1 MGVADRLLLDPDHR
15 FLVTPLAEPGRWG
28 LEMDLMATGSAISWL
43 AGLFGTGID
52 EAALVAL
59 AAGVDPRDA
68 PLVLPYL
75 SPGEQ
80 GALWDPLLRGA
91 FVGLELCHDRRHL
104 ARGLVNGIVLES
116 RRCLTVLGETGQF
129 GREIKVAGGSAAD
142 PGFRADLADATR
154 RRVGR
159 PGGHDADC
167 SARGAAL
174 LAALVIDGVMPGPGP
189 APPAAEPDP
198 GRAAIWDGLWATYER
213 ARRAVAQHDHA
224 GPGAPRRPGRG

>member
-1 MGVADRLLLDPDHR
+1 
-15 FLVTPLAEPGRWG
+15 VTPLAEPGGWG

-43 AGLFGTGID
+43 AGLFGTGDD
-52 EAALVAL
+52 EASLVAL

-91 FVGLELCHDRRHL
+91 FVGLELGHGRHHL

-116 RRCLTVLGETGQF
+116 RRCLTALGETGQF

-154 RRVGR
+154 RRVGM
-159 PGGHDADC
+159 PGAHGADR

-174 LAALVIDGVMPGPGP
+174 LAALAIDEVVPGTEPTS
-189 APPAAEPDP
+189 PAAEPDP
-198 GRAAIWDGLWATYER
+198 ARAVIWDELWAWYEQ

-224 GPGAPRRPGRG
+224 GPGAPRRPARA